1 MQVTGS
7 SSSLP
12 LSTQIIKKAG
22 QAAQSPEA
30 PASPEQVNS
39 AVDRASDRVSE
50 TQASREQNQTER
62 RAYAAQLYSA
72 NSQQKQIDTY
82 LAVASD
88 GQVDSTS
95 GSTKDALELSDND
108 AVSRLDNPDSGGRQR
123 PDFPPERP
131 QPYVDA
137 RA

>member
-22 QAAQSPEA
+22 QAAQSPES
-30 PASPEQVNS
+30 PVSPEQVNR

-62 RAYAAQLYSA
+62 RTYAAQLYSA

-88 GQVDSTS
+88 GAIDSTS

-108 AVSRLDNPDSGGRQR
+108 AVSRLDNPANGGRQR
-123 PDFPPERP
+123 PDFPTERP

>member
-1 MQVTGS
+1 MQVTGF

-12 LSTQIIKKAG
+12 LSTQIINKAG
-22 QAAQSPEA
+22 QAAQSPDA
-30 PASPEQVNS
+30 PVNPEQVNS

-62 RAYAAQLYSA
+62 RTYAAQLYSA

-95 GSTKDALELSDND
+95 GSTRDALELSDND
-108 AVSRLDNPDSGGRQR
+108 AVSRLDNPANGGRQR
-123 PDFPPERP
+123 PDFPSETP
-131 QPYVDA
+131 QPYVDT

>member
-7 SSSLP
+7 NSSLP

-30 PASPEQVNS
+30 PATPEQVNR

-62 RAYAAQLYSA
+62 RTYAAQIYSA

-82 LAVASD
+82 IAVASD
-88 GQVDSTS
+88 GEVDSTS
-95 GSTKDALELSDND
+95 GSTKDALQLSDND
-108 AVSRLDNPDSGGRQR
+108 AVSRLDNATESGRQR
-123 PDFPPERP
+123 PEFSPERP

>member
-1 MQVTGS
+1 MQVTGF

-12 LSTQIIKKAG
+12 LSTQIINKAG
-22 QAAQSPEA
+22 QAAQSPGA
-30 PASPEQVNS
+30 PVNPEQVNN
-39 AVDRASDRVSE
+39 AVDRAADRVSE

-62 RAYAAQLYSA
+62 RTYAAQLYSA

-95 GSTKDALELSDND
+95 GSTRDALQLTDND
-108 AVSRLDNPDSGGRQR
+108 AVRRPDNPENGGRQR
-123 PDFPPERP
+123 PDFPTERP
-131 QPYVDA
+131 QPYLDA